1 MSPEEFENLF
11 WLFAVAGTETLRNG
25 LPGAMVALLAHPEGQ
40 QRLRAHP
47 PLLATAVDELLRW
60 WAPVMTFRR
69 TATAEA
75 TLAGV
80 QVRARTKVVVSSTS
94 ANRDDRS
101 SQPSG
106 HAGRPR
112 GSCPRRRA
120 AASPLH
126 RYREKMPSWL
136 LVRASPE
143 ERNRANCPRRAPRR
157 ALSPAG

>member
-25 LPGAMVALLAHPEGQ
+25 LPGAMVALLAHPESQ

-94 ANRDDRS
+94 ANRDDPPTGTIRQPGREVISALRARWPTPRQLPAPSRS
-101 SQPSG
+101 RERYLAIERG
-106 HAGRPR
+106 CRP
-112 GSCPRRRA
+112 GC
-120 AASPLH
+120 
-126 RYREKMPSWL
+126 
-136 LVRASPE
+136 
-143 ERNRANCPRRAPRR
+143 
-157 ALSPAG
+157 

>member
-1 MSPEEFENLF
+1 VSPEEFENLF

-25 LPGAMVALLAHPEGQ
+25 LPGAMVALLAHPESQ

-60 WAPVMTFRR
+60 WTPVMTFRR

-94 ANRDDRS
+94 ANRDDPPTGTIRQPGRSANRDERS

-120 AASPLH
+120 AASATSLS
-126 RYREKMPSWL
+126 REDAVLAVS
-136 LVRASPE
+136 
-143 ERNRANCPRRAPRR
+143 
-157 ALSPAG
+157 

>member
-1 MSPEEFENLF
+1 
-11 WLFAVAGTETLRNG
+11 
-25 LPGAMVALLAHPEGQ
+25 VALLAHPEGQ

-60 WAPVMTFRR
+60 WTPVMTFRR

-94 ANRDDRS
+94 ANRDDPPTGTIGHLSPQGTLADPEAVARAVA
-101 SQPSG
+101 QP
-106 HAGRPR
+106 
-112 GSCPRRRA
+112 RA
-120 AASPLH
+120 LP

-136 LVRASPE
+136 LDGMEVPG
-143 ERNRANCPRRAPRR
+143 
-157 ALSPAG
+157 PAGRDLARKLSWVAGAGEPGR